1 MHQDKTDTLAL
12 LREKI
17 RRMEAVQPLSADRL
31 PTGFVAID
39 THLGGGL
46 ARGCVHDVLSAG
58 RDKPFRLPISRLCR
72 PCSGP
77 HGRAGDLG
85 E

>member
-17 RRMEAVQPLSADRL
+17 RRMEAVRPLSADRL

-58 RDKPFRLPISRLCR
+58 RDNLSASRSAAFVAHVLAR
-72 PCSGP
+72 TAGP
-77 HGRAGDLG
+77 GIWAS
-85 E
+85 